1 MRHHRLTVR
10 SIAQVVGDYYGIGW
24 NDLSSVR
31 RTASIVR
38 ARQVVM
44 FLCREH
50 TTLSLPQIGR
60 RLGGRDHTTV
70 LHACRK
76 IESLR
81 AIDPEFR
88 REYREVESLVLE
100 REAALA
106 RDLIVPEPDIDPFE
120 IASRI
125 VAAPTSDWSVT
136 IPELRAL
143 AHAVILR
150 QPAPDEVAPVRAAP
164 VPAAPPKARKEER
177 RAPPAAPAGAAS
189 AVPMPVQRVLKTYR
203 AFENARFSPR
213 ERGEREAFE
222 RALNA
227 LSIHL
232 NTESCHVKH

>member
-88 REYREVESLVLE
+88 REYRDVESLVLE

-150 QPAPDEVAPVRAAP
+150 RPAPDEVAPVRAAP
-164 VPAAPPKARKEER
+164 VPAETPKER
-177 RAPPAAPAGAAS
+177 PTPPAAPAGAVS

-227 LSIHL
+227 LSNHL
-232 NTESCHVKH
+232 NTESNHVRH